1 MWLCSWQMALHRIF
15 VLLSRLANV
24 HPLPLFSSA
33 FQWWR
38 RPIQI
43 SKRHSGVWLRQENNH
58 PVSAYQPTAWW
69 LIAMK
74 QMQIYKK
81 AESKKRTC
89 HHEWQVATDSG
100 AATRMGWD
108 LDVTVLTAP
117 NVSLSA
123 TTTATF
129 FFLFLP
135 DLYKLL
141 PSCTCSHLTAR
152 RCRTWSKVAKG
163 GGRGGRKWPLFPD
176 PSLRWVTFVI
186 QGCAVVISLSVGTGL
201 S

>member
-1 MWLCSWQMALHRIF
+1 MALHRIF

-24 HPLPLFSSA
+24 HPVPLFSSA
-33 FQWWR
+33 SQWRR

-81 AESKKRTC
+81 AESKKGTC

-117 NVSLSA
+117 NVSLCYHHRHL
-123 TTTATF
+123 

-135 DLYKLL
+135 DLYKLW
-141 PSCTCSHLTAR
+141 PSCTCSHLAAR
-152 RCRTWSKVAKG
+152 RCLTWSKVGKG
-163 GGRGGRKWPLFPD
+163 GRRGRAESSPYFRTPVSD
-176 PSLRWVTFVI
+176 E
-186 QGCAVVISLSVGTGL
+186 
-201 S
+201 

>member
-1 MWLCSWQMALHRIF
+1 MVLHRTF

-24 HPLPLFSSA
+24 HPAPLFSSA

-58 PVSAYQPTAWW
+58 PVSAYQPAAWW

-74 QMQIYKK
+74 QMRIYKK

-100 AATRMGWD
+100 AATGMGWD
-108 LDVTVLTAP
+108 SDVTVLTAP
-117 NVSLSA
+117 NVSLSLLPPPPP
-123 TTTATF
+123 F

-141 PSCTCSHLTAR
+141 PSCTCSHLAAR
-152 RCRTWSKVAKG
+152 RCLTWSKVAKG
-163 GGRGGRKWPLFPD
+163 GEGQKVAL
-176 PSLRWVTFVI
+176 
-186 QGCAVVISLSVGTGL
+186 ISGPRSQMSNICHTGL
-201 S
+201 CCSN

>member
-1 MWLCSWQMALHRIF
+1 MASQRIF

-24 HPLPLFSSA
+24 HPVPLFGSA

-43 SKRHSGVWLRQENNH
+43 SKRHSGVWLRQGNNH

-74 QMQIYKK
+74 QMQIYRK

-100 AATRMGWD
+100 AATRMGWVS
-108 LDVTVLTAP
+108 DVTVLTAP
-117 NVSLSA
+117 NVSLCYHRRHL
-123 TTTATF
+123 F
-129 FFLFLP
+129 FSFSLTYTNYYP
-135 DLYKLL
+135 
-141 PSCTCSHLTAR
+141 PAPAVICSQVAKRGLGVGGQ
-152 RCRTWSKVAKG
+152 KVA
-163 GGRGGRKWPLFPD
+163 L
-176 PSLRWVTFVI
+176 
-186 QGCAVVISLSVGTGL
+186 ISGPRSQMSNICHTGL
-201 S
+201 CCSN